1 MGEGAR
7 RVIGVGVGTG
17 RYRTRLMSPNAIPTA
32 PLDHPVRLA
41 CLLSGG
47 GTTLQNIAEHIAGSG
62 LHAQVVLAVAS
73 NDQAYGITRAGKL
86 GVPCPV
92 IRRKDFDSTAAFS
105 AAIFKRIE
113 ASGAELVCMCGF
125 LSLLHIPEHW
135 LGRVMNIHPGLLP
148 AFGGRGMHG
157 HHVHEA
163 VIAHGAKLSG
173 CTVHFA
179 DNTYDTGPILVQRSC
194 AVLPDDT
201 GDTLAA
207 RVFEQECAAY
217 PEAIAAWAA
226 GRVRLAGHVARIV

>member
-1 MGEGAR
+1 MQN
-7 RVIGVGVGTG
+7 VIFA
-17 RYRTRLMSPNAIPTA
+17 SAIPAA

-47 GTTLQNIAEHIAGSG
+47 GTTMQNIADRIAAGA
-62 LHAQVVLAVAS
+62 LKAEVVLAVAS
-73 NDQAYGITRAGKL
+73 NDKAFGITRAEKL

-92 IRRKDFDSTAAFS
+92 IRRKDFESTDAFS
-105 AAIFKRIE
+105 AAVFQRIE

-125 LSLLHIPEHW
+125 LSLLRIPEHW

-148 AFGGRGMHG
+148 AFGGQGMHG

-207 RVFEQECAAY
+207 RVFKEECEAY
-217 PEAIAAWAA
+217 PQAIAAWAA
-226 GRVRLAGHVARIV
+226 GRVRMAGNVAKVG